1 MIETFILET
10 CKFNCPLQESP
21 SEEMEAEDKKK

>member
-10 CKFNCPLQESP
+10 CKFNCPLQE
-21 SEEMEAEDKKK
+21 ETEAEDKKKQQH